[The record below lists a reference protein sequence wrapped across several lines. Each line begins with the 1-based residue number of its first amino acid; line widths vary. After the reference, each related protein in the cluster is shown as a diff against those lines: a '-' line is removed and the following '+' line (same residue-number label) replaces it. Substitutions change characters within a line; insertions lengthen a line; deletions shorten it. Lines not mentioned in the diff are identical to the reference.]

1 MNLNSGVSR
10 YNEVTQYLSPRL
22 SKTLGL
28 IKDLYKSQIEEIRLR
43 VNKNLSVTLPTGSK
57 FVSLNGDLLENEQKG
72 VKVSLDDIN
81 ESLGYICNMSIYS
94 HQNQIKKGYITVKG
108 GHRAGVCGTAVLE
121 NEKIQNIRD
130 ITSINLRIAREI
142 IGCSEEI
149 YNSIFIDSLDGCLII
164 SPPCGGKTTILRDLA
179 RTISN
184 NGKKVAIVDERGEI
198 GASYQ
203 GIIQNDIGQLTDL
216 LDGYPKNLGIIYAI
230 RSLNPDVI
238 ICDEVGDENDVL
250 SIAEGLK
257 TGVPIIMSAHSKCIE
272 DLKNRNAIMNII
284 KMGAIKNIVLL
295 NGANEPGK
303 IKKIQRVGD
312 LNWLK

>member
-1 MNLNSGVSR
+1 MNLNSSGAR
-10 YNEVTQYLSPRL
+10 FNEVAQYLSPRL
-22 SKTLGL
+22 SLAVGL
-28 IKDLYKSQIEEIRLR
+28 IKDIYKSQIEEIRLR
-43 VNKNLSVTLPTGSK
+43 VNKNLSVTLPGGSK
-57 FVSLNGDLLENEQKG
+57 FVNLNGDLIEN
-72 VKVSLDDIN
+72 VDNSLLVSSDDIN
-81 ESLGYICNMSIYS
+81 ESLGYICNMSIYA

-108 GHRAGVCGTAVLE
+108 GHRAGICGTAVLE
-121 NEKIQNIRD
+121 NEIIQNIRD
-130 ITSINLRIAREI
+130 ITSINLRVAREI

-149 YNSIFIDSLDGCLII
+149 YKSLFVNSIDGCLII

-203 GIIQNDIGQLTDL
+203 GIIQNDIGQLSDL

-250 SIAEGLK
+250 AIAEGLK

-272 DLKNRNAIMNII
+272 DLKNRIAIMHIINI
-284 KMGAIKNIVLL
+284 GAIKNIVLL
-295 NGANEPGK
+295 NGADQPGR
-303 IKKIQRVGD
+303 IKKIVRVGEI
-312 LNWLK
+312 NWLK